1 MAIEDI
7 KKTLEQQFQEPLPE
21 YHNRRIIFWND
32 EAKEFS
38 DEIKDLTFENAKVV
52 ILTENNNFQVKKLL
66 NHDDL
71 TSNFL
76 VYNPFITNM
85 EDDWLFDVKLYS
97 QEFRADQMSMWMQ
110 EMNIANIPAVF
121 NNLKIYKGFLKA
133 AKRREKLS
141 KFSDQIV
148 SSNTLHTA
156 ILASI
161 CNVDELDYKKI
172 IKAVMA
178 DGDNNNNNLLLE
190 LLRYNASEIFWNLVK
205 NTTGYN
211 KPKAPN
217 IDELNTHVVLNAL
230 SRTIKEEHLTGL
242 EDKFKSGKSGFSY
255 DLIIEWL
262 NSQNKDD
269 LVYVLRIIENQ
280 LNLVER
286 FSKLDIN
293 DLIDTTILPCI
304 DEIII
309 NKLMEKF
316 INRTANADEVISIV
330 EKRRGTVWYED
341 NEAYYTG
348 ILQAANMQKFCEDHI
363 DGYHHTSATD
373 LWKQYTNEYYLM
385 DKYYRHFHVAF
396 SKSLNIAHTALDDN
410 YRNLLDH
417 VEGLYK
423 VAFLD
428 KLAENWTNLIKE
440 DLKDT
445 GRIPHIVQQ
454 TDFYQREVQS
464 KDNKIFVIIS
474 DALRY
479 EVAQELAEKLKRDT
493 KADVKLG
500 SQQSVFPSKT
510 DFGMAALLPHRKLS
524 LENLK
529 VLADGQNTDASSRQ
543 DILQKENPKSVAVTY
558 SDFIMMKISDQKE
571 LVKGQEVVYIY
582 HDKIDKTGHND
593 EMDVFPACQ
602 DAIEEI
608 FSLVKII
615 TGRLNGI
622 NIAITSDHGFLYT
635 YNPLHPSD
643 KMGKSQF
650 KDDIL
655 KLGRRYVIADKEI
668 DAEGLIEV
676 KGFYNRDNYTAYTP
690 CENIRIKSSGAQK
703 FVHGGLSLQEMVV
716 PVINYKFVRSGYK
729 SYEANRE
736 KYESKPVTLTLLT
749 SSRKISNKIFK
760 LSFYQKEAV
769 KDNFV
774 PCTYNIYLSDADGK
788 PISDIQKIV
797 ADKTSTSSVDR
808 EYSCKF
814 ILKEQAYSN
823 IDTYYLVIQDE
834 QGQRDPIKEE
844 MTIDIPMAI
853 HDFDFFS

>member
-1 MAIEDI
+1 
-7 KKTLEQQFQEPLPE
+7 
-21 YHNRRIIFWND
+21 
-32 EAKEFS
+32 
-38 DEIKDLTFENAKVV
+38 
-52 ILTENNNFQVKKLL
+52 
-66 NHDDL
+66 
-71 TSNFL
+71 
-76 VYNPFITNM
+76 
-85 EDDWLFDVKLYS
+85 
-97 QEFRADQMSMWMQ
+97 
-110 EMNIANIPAVF
+110 
-121 NNLKIYKGFLKA
+121 
-133 AKRREKLS
+133 
-141 KFSDQIV
+141 
-148 SSNTLHTA
+148 
-156 ILASI
+156 
-161 CNVDELDYKKI
+161 
-172 IKAVMA
+172 
-178 DGDNNNNNLLLE
+178 
-190 LLRYNASEIFWNLVK
+190 
-205 NTTGYN
+205 
-211 KPKAPN
+211 
-217 IDELNTHVVLNAL
+217 
-230 SRTIKEEHLTGL
+230 
-242 EDKFKSGKSGFSY
+242 
-255 DLIIEWL
+255 
-262 NSQNKDD
+262 
-269 LVYVLRIIENQ
+269 
-280 LNLVER
+280 
-286 FSKLDIN
+286 
-293 DLIDTTILPCI
+293 
-304 DEIII
+304 
-309 NKLMEKF
+309 
-316 INRTANADEVISIV
+316 
-330 EKRRGTVWYED
+330 
-341 NEAYYTG
+341 
-348 ILQAANMQKFCEDHI
+348 
-363 DGYHHTSATD
+363 
-373 LWKQYTNEYYLM
+373 
-385 DKYYRHFHVAF
+385 
-396 SKSLNIAHTALDDN
+396 
-410 YRNLLDH
+410 
-417 VEGLYK
+417 
-423 VAFLD
+423 
-428 KLAENWTNLIKE
+428 
-440 DLKDT
+440 
-445 GRIPHIVQQ
+445 
-454 TDFYQREVQS
+454 
-464 KDNKIFVIIS
+464 
-474 DALRY
+474 
-479 EVAQELAEKLKRDT
+479 
-493 KADVKLG
+493 
-500 SQQSVFPSKT
+500 
-510 DFGMAALLPHRKLS
+510 
-524 LENLK
+524 
-529 VLADGQNTDASSRQ
+529 
-543 DILQKENPKSVAVTY
+543 
-558 SDFIMMKISDQKE
+558 MMKISDQKE

-703 FVHGGLSLQEMVV
+703 FVHGGVSLQEMVV